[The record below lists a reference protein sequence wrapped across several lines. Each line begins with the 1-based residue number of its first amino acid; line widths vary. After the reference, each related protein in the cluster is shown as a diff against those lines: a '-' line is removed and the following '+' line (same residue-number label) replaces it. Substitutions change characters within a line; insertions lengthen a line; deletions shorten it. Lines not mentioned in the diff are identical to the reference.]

1 MERKY
6 LDLDGLKRVIE
17 NSKDLFSEN
26 GHIHNTSDIANL
38 DNILNSLAEKQSYAG
53 IVNFPSVGKPGNVY
67 IDTLANKTYRWDDE
81 NLKYYCI
88 GSDYND
94 INLIVCGDSAS
105 V

>member
-53 IVNFPSVGKPGNVY
+53 IVNFPLCWEARQCVYRYSGKQDLSMG
-67 IDTLANKTYRWDDE
+67 
-81 NLKYYCI
+81 
-88 GSDYND
+88 
-94 INLIVCGDSAS
+94 
-105 V
+105 

>member
-67 IDTLANKTYRWDDE
+67 IDTLANKTYR
-81 NLKYYCI
+81 
-88 GSDYND
+88 
-94 INLIVCGDSAS
+94 
-105 V
+105 